1 MNEIPRRSFLALLGA
16 AVVAAKLPA
25 APSAPAVI
33 PASEFPGVG
42 PPLTILRRWWITGIE
57 RRGDRGLIRLGETF
71 VPEDFAAAVP
81 APTIINFKDIV
92 SCSMDRPVQYHQTF
106 QGPVIETLPATA
118 EIEVSFAVALDI
130 QRGMM
135 NGRDFVEFAGDVPI

>member
-25 APSAPAVI
+25 ATAAAPPPVQVASA
-33 PASEFPGVG
+33 
-42 PPLTILRRWWITGIE
+42 PLTILRRWWITGIE
-57 RRGDRGLIRLGETF
+57 RRGDLGVVRLGETF

-81 APTIINFKDIV
+81 APTLINFKDIV
-92 SCSMDRPVQYHQTF
+92 SCSMDTPVQHHQTL
-106 QGPVIETLPATA
+106 QGPVIEYLPATA
-118 EIEVSFAVALDI
+118 EIEVSFAIALDI

-135 NGRDFVEFAGDVPI
+135 NGRDFVEFGGDVPTV